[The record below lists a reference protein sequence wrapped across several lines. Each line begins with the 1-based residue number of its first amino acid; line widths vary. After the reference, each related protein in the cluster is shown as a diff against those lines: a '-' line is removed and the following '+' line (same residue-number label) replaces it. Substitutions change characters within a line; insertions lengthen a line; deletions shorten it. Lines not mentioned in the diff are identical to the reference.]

1 MAPTSMAF
9 NLLDGRC
16 LPPSLEQFAYCE
28 LGYGQR
34 FTTNILAATHPQGEF
49 WGMDFNLI
57 RIAEA

>member
-1 MAPTSMAF
+1 MAF

-16 LPPSLEQFAYCE
+16 LSPSLEQFTYCE

-49 WGMDFNLI
+49 WGMDFNPI